1 MQCRRRVVHGPVCC
15 CSPKGPLSFNPKMF
29 NEKELDKELLDD
41 SDCMEKEKE
50 SPAISVNSRK
60 GRSDENV

>member
-1 MQCRRRVVHGPVCC
+1 
-15 CSPKGPLSFNPKMF
+15 MF